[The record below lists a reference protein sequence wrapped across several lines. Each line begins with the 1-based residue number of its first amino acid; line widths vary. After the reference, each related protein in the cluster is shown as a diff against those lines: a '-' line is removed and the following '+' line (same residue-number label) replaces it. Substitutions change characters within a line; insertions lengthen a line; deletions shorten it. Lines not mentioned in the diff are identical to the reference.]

1 MNKYK
6 EIISKL
12 GAYLKSLGFVK
23 KGDTYYLSNQES
35 WQLINIQR
43 SQQKSLDGNIRFTIN
58 IGICSKSIWKFLE
71 GSTDVLPNI
80 DECHWRKRIGFL
92 LPIKEDYWWKVDN
105 NTSVEELLVEL
116 QDVIDHHVAP
126 VITKYSDDASLECMW
141 LKNISEG
148 ITELE
153 KYIFLTTLLKIK
165 GRENLSAIASEMK
178 AFAKGRS
185 FEISALEHLKM
196 LGEH

>member
-1 MNKYK
+1 M
-6 EIISKL
+6 
-12 GAYLKSLGFVK
+12 
-23 KGDTYYLSNQES
+23 
-35 WQLINIQR
+35 
-43 SQQKSLDGNIRFTIN
+43 
-58 IGICSKSIWKFLE
+58 
-71 GSTDVLPNI
+71 
-80 DECHWRKRIGFL
+80 
-92 LPIKEDYWWKVDN
+92 
-105 NTSVEELLVEL
+105 
-116 QDVIDHHVAP
+116 
-126 VITKYSDDASLECMW
+126 ITKYSDDASLECMW